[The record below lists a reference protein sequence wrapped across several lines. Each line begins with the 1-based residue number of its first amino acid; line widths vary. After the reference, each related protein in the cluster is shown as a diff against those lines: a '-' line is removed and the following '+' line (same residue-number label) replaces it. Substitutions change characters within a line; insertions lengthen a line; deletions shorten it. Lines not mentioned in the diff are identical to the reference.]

1 MKGLAMKRLTFA
13 FSLLCLAGAI
23 HAQEMKPGLWEVTT
37 TMKMQGMQMP
47 GGKFNHCYTA
57 KDLAD
62 GKQYQ
67 GDTNSKCTISNM
79 KSGGGN
85 ISYDMSCQIEGGKM
99 TGSVK
104 GSMSPTAYSFDQNMR
119 MTPDQGMGEM
129 LSIIKG
135 RRLGD
140 CK

>member
-1 MKGLAMKRLTFA
+1 MIRTLAAFATIALATFA
-13 FSLLCLAGAI
+13 TSAS
-23 HAQEMKPGLWEVTT
+23 AQEMNPGLWEITT
-37 TMKMQGMQMP
+37 SMQMQGMQMP
-47 GGKFNHCYTA
+47 AQKFTHCYTA
-57 KDLAD
+57 KDVAA

-67 GDTNSKCTISNM
+67 GDEKSKCTIANM
-79 KSGGGN
+79 KTGGGSV
-85 ISYDMSCQIEGGKM
+85 SYDMACAFEGGKM

-104 GSMSPTAYSFDQNMR
+104 GKMSATAYEFDQKMR

-129 LSIIKG
+129 HSIIKG

>member
-1 MKGLAMKRLTFA
+1 MIRPLAALALFALATFA
-13 FSLLCLAGAI
+13 N
-23 HAQEMKPGLWEVTT
+23 AQEMKPGLWEITT
-37 TMKMQGMQMP
+37 TMQMQGMQMP
-47 GGKFNHCYTA
+47 GQKFTHCYSA
-57 KDLAD
+57 QDVAA

-67 GDTNSKCTISNM
+67 GDDKSKCTISNM
-79 KSGGGN
+79 KTGGGSV
-85 ISYDMSCQIEGGKM
+85 SYDMACAFEGGKM

-104 GSMSPTAYSFDQNMR
+104 GTMSPTAYSFDQKMR

-129 LSIIKG
+129 HSIIKG

>member
-1 MKGLAMKRLTFA
+1 MIRMLATLALTALATFA
-13 FSLLCLAGAI
+13 
-23 HAQEMKPGLWEVTT
+23 HAQEMKPGLWEIAT
-37 TMKMQGMQMP
+37 TMKMQGMDMP
-47 GGKFNHCYTA
+47 GGKFTHCYTA
-57 KDLAD
+57 KDLAS

-67 GDTNSKCTISNM
+67 GDEASKCSISNM
-79 KSGGGN
+79 KSAGGS
-85 ISYDMSCQIEGGKM
+85 ISYDMSCAIEGGKM

-104 GSMSPTAYSFDQNMR
+104 GKMSATAYEFDQKMR

-129 LSIIKG
+129 HSIVKG

>member
-1 MKGLAMKRLTFA
+1 MTRLFA
-13 FSLLCLAGAI
+13 ALTLGFLAGLS
-23 HAQEMKPGLWEVTT
+23 HAQEMSPGLWEINT
-37 TMKMQGMQMP
+37 TMRMQGMEMP
-47 GGKFNHCYTA
+47 PQSFKHCYTA
-57 KDLAD
+57 KDIAD
-62 GKQYQ
+62 GKQYS
-67 GDTNSKCTISNM
+67 GDDKSKCAITNM

-85 ISYDMSCQIEGGKM
+85 VSYDMSCATDGGKM

-104 GSMSPTAYSFDQNMR
+104 GTMSASQYAFDQKIR

-129 LSIIKG
+129 HSTIKG